1 MSKMPKLGD
10 FREQMNHESN
20 AAYFK
25 AACFKMAKAKR
36 EFDECALNRF
46 VSTVIGRAQKSPDA
60 FVKAY
65 FYLKD
70 RFDFEGELHFHADEL
85 LEVA

>member
-1 MSKMPKLGD
+1 MTKMPKLGE
-10 FREQMNHESN
+10 FRAQTKNESN

-46 VSTVIGRAQKSPDA
+46 VSTVIGRARNPDD

-65 FYLKD
+65 FYLVSQ
-70 RFDFEGELHFHADEL
+70 FDSEGQLHFHADDL
-85 LEVA
+85 QEVA